1 VEIDELVISQAIID
15 RYFEKLKQNLE
26 VDVAIVGGGPSG
38 LVAGYYL
45 AAAGKRVVLF
55 ERKLS
60 IGGGMWGG
68 GMLFNE
74 IVVQQAAM
82 HILEQFGIRLRPYGN
97 GYYTADSVESVA
109 CLIAAAMRAGLTVL
123 NGISVED
130 VMMRENRINGLVFNW
145 SPVEMAGLHVD
156 PLSMR
161 AKCTMLFRA
170 KNCRLTRCLGF
181 ALRETVLLLRAPAL
195 PSLAAA
201 VLSIQAAG
209 CFPWGIPWALQEF
222 VWSSMSLGSCGVRPA
237 PIKSK
242 GRRWVWPI
250 CWVAYYQGSSLQ

>member
-109 CLIAAAMRAGLTVL
+109 SLIAAAMHAGLTVL

-161 AKCTMLFRA
+161 AKYVVDATGHDTEIAELAQRKVPGRFSTPSGKIEGEKSMWADRAETLTPENSREVFPGLYVAGMAANATFGAPRMGPIFGGMLLSGEKIA
-170 KNCRLTRCLGF
+170 KELIARL
-181 ALRETVLLLRAPAL
+181 
-195 PSLAAA
+195 
-201 VLSIQAAG
+201 
-209 CFPWGIPWALQEF
+209 
-222 VWSSMSLGSCGVRPA
+222 
-237 PIKSK
+237 
-242 GRRWVWPI
+242 
-250 CWVAYYQGSSLQ
+250 

>member
-109 CLIAAAMRAGLTVL
+109 CLIAAANETLGTTTDEALIEYVPSGVVRTCVPQPRDRRLMMRAITAAKRVDA
-123 NGISVED
+123 GILPKKPRDAPCETCEL
-130 VMMRENRINGLVFNW
+130 REYCETK
-145 SPVEMAGLHVD
+145 PT
-156 PLSMR
+156 PLSEN
-161 AKCTMLFRA
+161 F
-170 KNCRLTRCLGF
+170 
-181 ALRETVLLLRAPAL
+181 
-195 PSLAAA
+195 
-201 VLSIQAAG
+201 
-209 CFPWGIPWALQEF
+209 
-222 VWSSMSLGSCGVRPA
+222 
-237 PIKSK
+237 
-242 GRRWVWPI
+242 
-250 CWVAYYQGSSLQ
+250 